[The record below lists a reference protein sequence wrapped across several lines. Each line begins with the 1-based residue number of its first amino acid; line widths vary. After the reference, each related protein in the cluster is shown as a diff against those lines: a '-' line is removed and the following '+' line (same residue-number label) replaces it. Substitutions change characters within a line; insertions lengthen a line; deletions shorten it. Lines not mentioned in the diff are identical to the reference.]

1 MKSLRLPVQLYLLG
15 LFLAGALLAFS
26 INLNNYFLSDDFAQ
40 IGRVLSGDF
49 SVIWGLEH
57 GGFFRPLF
65 IWSYVIDSR
74 IWGAHPFGYHLTNVL
89 IHGLNSFLVFQLG
102 RELFSD
108 LKAGSRNAV
117 AAGAAALFLLHPS
130 HTEAV
135 VWISGRADL
144 FATFFVLAS
153 LLSYLAFANK
163 SRKSYLVLSLA
174 CFALALLAKESA
186 ICLPFLVLV
195 IGVSSKRARGGST
208 KRFLGIVALFVSI
221 LIVFIMIRAFFIGSV
236 VGGYGVT
243 QHLNFSPG
251 WIRDRL
257 LEASVR
263 SILPTLPSAWSIF
276 LFKPLQSPLFFLIVI
291 VVCGLTTAAIVF
303 RRKWYDAL
311 ERKAQNQLLVLL
323 AALFLVSLL
332 PVINLKLNL
341 YQTLGERFL
350 YLPTVFSC
358 LLVAYVSLALVR
370 NRKVWLLIL
379 IGILGCYSWNLY
391 RTNRDWQ
398 EAARLSHDIQS
409 ELVAVASQDRLVVLN
424 APDNLRGVPIFHNG
438 LAEALQFFQHH
449 KSIKRIDIVAFQN
462 LNSTGDRID
471 SVSDGEII
479 SLRTRNVF
487 DTFDRVSPVECLE
500 IDSQSSTALQL
511 RRQPCLAT
519 ADIVFFSSGKINQ
532 LPAE

>member
-1 MKSLRLPVQLYLLG
+1 MKSLRLPAQLYLLG
-15 LFLAGALLAFS
+15 LFLVAALLAFS

-49 SVIWGLEH
+49 SVTWGLEH

-74 IWGAHPFGYHLTNVL
+74 IWGTHPFGYHLTNVIL
-89 IHGLNSFLVFQLG
+89 HALNSFLVFRLG
-102 RELFSD
+102 RKLFCD
-108 LKAGSRNAV
+108 LEPATRNRI

-144 FATFFVLAS
+144 FATFFVLSS

-186 ICLPFLVLV
+186 VCLPFLVLV
-195 IGVSSKRARGGST
+195 IGVSSKRARGRNT
-208 KRFLGIVALFVSI
+208 NRFLGTVALFVSI

-257 LEASVR
+257 LEASIR
-263 SILPTLPSAWSIF
+263 SLLPTLPSAWSFF

-291 VVCGLTTAAIVF
+291 VVCGLITAAVVF

-311 ERKAQNQLLVLL
+311 ERKAQNRWLVML

-332 PVINLKLNL
+332 PVINLRLNL

-358 LLVAYVSLALVR
+358 LLAAYVSLALVR
-370 NRKVWLLIL
+370 NQKVWRLIL
-379 IGILGCYSWNLY
+379 IGILGFYSWNLY

-409 ELVAVASQDRLVVLN
+409 ELIAVAFQDRLVVLN
-424 APDNLRGVPIFHNG
+424 VPDNLRGVPIFHNG
-438 LAEALQFFQHH
+438 LPEALQFFQNQ

-462 LNSTGDRID
+462 LLATVDRID
-471 SVSDGEII
+471 LVSDRETI

-487 DTFDRVSPVECLE
+487 DTFDRVNSAECLE
-500 IDSQSSTALQL
+500 IGSQSSTALQL
-511 RRQPCLAT
+511 RRQPCLST
-519 ADIVFFSSGKINQ
+519 ADVFFFSSGKINKLQ
-532 LPAE
+532 SE